1 MHLKKKKKKVI
12 IVLGK
17 TLMVHL
23 VALELEPY
31 LWMILKALIPTV
43 QCVLNLNLDV
53 IGMQST

>member
-1 MHLKKKKKKVI
+1 
-12 IVLGK
+12 
-17 TLMVHL
+17 MVHL